1 MERKNI
7 FTINLDDDANAIE
20 NQSLILRRESA
31 ALAEKRKELDKDF
44 EKAIHKTINSGVGK
58 MLLRMLAPLI
68 MLLVGIVMAS
78 QTIEKLEATGAIPP
92 ALAIAS
98 GALIVVS
105 LILLY
110 INRKK
115 EKAEEENEESEPNE
129 ILNSVDDAYGL
140 FNKQVKQD
148 LRVPFDACEVEVFTT
163 MLSKDTDKNKPFAY
177 TNDTPSAFVQ
187 DGKLCFW
194 YGSAV
199 IGFPMSEI
207 EALIKVNAPITF
219 DSWMAD
225 DPYDGIKY
233 AQYGI
238 TMKEVNQ
245 IEEHYTMTGYYSL
258 RIVHDG
264 TPFELLFPLFGA
276 EKLLELIGREIVEE

>member
-1 MERKNI
+1 MERKNMFLI
-7 FTINLDDDANAIE
+7 DLDDDANAIE

-44 EKAIHKTINSGVGK
+44 EKAIHKSINKDLGK

-68 MLLVGIVMAS
+68 MLVIGIILAS
-78 QTIEKLEATGAIPP
+78 LTVEGLEATGTLPP
-92 ALAIAS
+92 VLAIAS
-98 GALIVVS
+98 GVFIAAG

-115 EKAEEENEESEPNE
+115 EKSAEENGEDEPDE
-129 ILNSVDDAYGL
+129 ALDSVDNAYES

-148 LRVPFDACEVEVFTT
+148 LRVPFDATEVEVFTT
-163 MLSKDTDKNKPFAY
+163 MLSENRDKKEAFAY
-177 TNDTPSAFVQ
+177 TNDTPSAFVE
-187 DGKLCFW
+187 DGNLCFW
-194 YGSAV
+194 YNGAV
-199 IGFPMSEI
+199 VGFSMSEI
-207 EALIKVNAPITF
+207 EALVKVNAPITF
-219 DSWMAD
+219 DSWIAD

-245 IEEHYTMTGYYSL
+245 IEEHYTMNGYYSL
-258 RIVHDG
+258 RFTHEG
-264 TPFELLFPLFGA
+264 TPFELLFPLFNA
-276 EKLLELIGREIVEE
+276 EKLLGLIDREIVQE